1 MVAAIKGTE
10 NYRIGSCLYK
20 TRAKVVFYFRFFDI
34 ITTKYYKIMNEVK
47 TLGALKKGA
56 VNELNTYFA
65 KPTEVFKALREIAKD
80 KESNLYAILCELG
93 VKPSKVGFSSFGRFC
108 VEFCGNAEIVCESV
122 KVVSGVT
129 YKSYTLCNKTP
140 ANYIAILVQL
150 LKEKRQSES
159 NATRWQKHFEA
170 RAAKEYK
177 ATEKREKALAK
188 MVAEL
193 VKCGLPAEI
202 ARANAENLLKIA

>member
-1 MVAAIKGTE
+1 ME
-10 NYRIGSCLYK
+10 N
-20 TRAKVVFYFRFFDI
+20 
-34 ITTKYYKIMNEVK
+34 VK
-47 TLGALKKGA
+47 TLGTLKRGA

-80 KESNLYAILCELG
+80 KNSNLYAILCELG
-93 VKPSKVGFSSFGRFC
+93 VKPSKIGFSSFGRFC
-108 VEFCGNAEIVCESV
+108 VEFGGNAEIVSEVVKSV
-122 KVVSGVT
+122 GGVT

-140 ANYIAILVQL
+140 QNYIAILVQL
-150 LKEKRQSES
+150 LKEKRQQES
-159 NATRWQKHFEA
+159 NTAKWLKHFSA
-170 RAAKEYK
+170 RAAKEDK
-177 ATEKREKALAK
+177 ATEKREKALTK

>member
-1 MVAAIKGTE
+1 MDK
-10 NYRIGSCLYK
+10 
-20 TRAKVVFYFRFFDI
+20 
-34 ITTKYYKIMNEVK
+34 VK
-47 TLGALKKGA
+47 TLGTLKRGA
-56 VNELNTYFA
+56 VNELNSYFA

-93 VKPSKVGFSSFGRFC
+93 VKPSKIGFNTFGRFC
-108 VEFCGNAEIVCESV
+108 VDFCGNAEIVSEVVKSV
-122 KVVSGVT
+122 GGVT

-140 ANYIAILVQL
+140 QSYITILVQL
-150 LKEKRQSES
+150 LREKRQQES

-170 RAAKEYK
+170 LEKKEDK
-177 ATEKREKALAK
+177 ASEKREKALAK

-202 ARANAENLLKIA
+202 ARANAENILKIA

>member
-1 MVAAIKGTE
+1 MDK
-10 NYRIGSCLYK
+10 L
-20 TRAKVVFYFRFFDI
+20 
-34 ITTKYYKIMNEVK
+34 K
-47 TLGALKKGA
+47 TLGTLKRGA
-56 VNELNTYFA
+56 VNELNSYFA

-80 KESNLYAILCELG
+80 KESNLYEILCELG

-108 VEFCGNAEIVCESV
+108 VTFSGNAEIVCEVV
-122 KVVSGVT
+122 KSVSGVT

-140 ANYIAILVQL
+140 QSYINILVQL
-150 LKEKRQSES
+150 LREKRQQEA

-170 RAAKEYK
+170 RTAKEIK

-193 VKCGLPAEI
+193 VKCGLPSEI

>member
-1 MVAAIKGTE
+1 MAATIKGTE
-10 NYRIGSCLYK
+10 NYQTAAYLH
-20 TRAKVVFYFRFFDI
+20 TRAKVVFYFHSLNFFQ
-34 ITTKYYKIMNEVK
+34 TKYYKIMNEVK
-47 TLGALKKGA
+47 TLSTLKKGA
-56 VNELNTYFA
+56 VNELNAYYA

-80 KESNLYAILCELG
+80 KSSALYAILCELG

-108 VEFCGNAEIVCESV
+108 VTFSGNAEIVCESV

-129 YKSYTLCNKTP
+129 YKSYTLCDKQP
-140 ANYIAILVQL
+140 QKYIALLVQL

-159 NATRWQKHFEA
+159 NTSKWLKHFEA
-170 RAAKEYK
+170 REKTETRAN
-177 ATEKREKALAK
+177 EKREKALAK

-193 VKCGLPAEI
+193 VKCGLPSEI

>member
-1 MVAAIKGTE
+1 
-10 NYRIGSCLYK
+10 
-20 TRAKVVFYFRFFDI
+20 
-34 ITTKYYKIMNEVK
+34 MNEVK

-56 VNELNTYFA
+56 VNELNSYFA

-80 KESNLYAILCELG
+80 KESNLYSILHELDI
-93 VKPSKVGFSSFGRFC
+93 KPSKIGFNTFGRFC
-108 VEFCGNAEIVCESV
+108 VTFGGNAEIVCESV

-129 YKSYTLCNKTP
+129 YKSYTLCDKQP
-140 ANYIAILVQL
+140 QKYIALLVQL
-150 LKEKRQSES
+150 LREKRQRES
-159 NATRWQKHFEA
+159 NTAKWLKHFEA
-170 RAAKEYK
+170 RETRETK

>member
-1 MVAAIKGTE
+1 MD
-10 NYRIGSCLYK
+10 N
-20 TRAKVVFYFRFFDI
+20 
-34 ITTKYYKIMNEVK
+34 VK
-47 TLGALKKGA
+47 TLSALKKGA
-56 VNELNTYFA
+56 VNELNSYFA

-80 KESNLYAILCELG
+80 KSSDLYAILCELEI
-93 VKPSKVGFSSFGRFC
+93 KPSKIGFNSFGRFC
-108 VEFCGNAEIVCESV
+108 VFLGDTAEIISERI
-122 KVVSGVT
+122 KVDNGVT
-129 YKSYTLCNKTP
+129 YKSYTICDKQP
-140 ANYIAILVQL
+140 SKYIDLLVQL
-150 LKEKRQSES
+150 LKEKRQRDA

>member
-1 MVAAIKGTE
+1 MDK
-10 NYRIGSCLYK
+10 
-20 TRAKVVFYFRFFDI
+20 
-34 ITTKYYKIMNEVK
+34 VK
-47 TLGALKKGA
+47 TLGTLKKGA
-56 VNELNTYFA
+56 VNELNAFFA

-93 VKPSKVGFSSFGRFC
+93 VKPSKIGFASFGRFC
-108 VEFCGNAEIVCESV
+108 VNFCGNAEIVSEVVKSV
-122 KVVSGVT
+122 GGVT

-140 ANYIAILVQL
+140 QSYITILVQL
-150 LKEKRQSES
+150 LREKRQSES
-159 NATRWQKHFEA
+159 NTAKWLKHFEV
-170 RAAKEYK
+170 REKKEIK

-202 ARANAENLLKIA
+202 ARANAENILKIA

>member
-1 MVAAIKGTE
+1 MD
-10 NYRIGSCLYK
+10 N
-20 TRAKVVFYFRFFDI
+20 
-34 ITTKYYKIMNEVK
+34 VK
-47 TLGALKKGA
+47 TLGSLKKGA
-56 VNELNTYFA
+56 VNELNSYFA

-80 KESNLYAILCELG
+80 KDSSLYAILCELG
-93 VKPSKVGFSSFGRFC
+93 VKPSKIGFASFGRFC
-108 VEFCGNAEIVCESV
+108 VDFCGNAEIVSESV

-140 ANYIAILVQL
+140 QSYITILVQL
-150 LKEKRQSES
+150 LREKRQRES

-170 RAAKEYK
+170 RKTRETK

-202 ARANAENLLKIA
+202 AMANAEALLKIA

>member
-1 MVAAIKGTE
+1 
-10 NYRIGSCLYK
+10 
-20 TRAKVVFYFRFFDI
+20 
-34 ITTKYYKIMNEVK
+34 MNEVK
-47 TLGALKKGA
+47 TLSTLKKGA
-56 VNELNTYFA
+56 VNELNAYYA

-80 KESNLYAILCELG
+80 KNSALYALLNELG
-93 VKPSKVGFSSFGRFC
+93 VKPSKIGFSSFGRFC
-108 VEFCGNAEIVCESV
+108 VEFSENAEIVYEVV
-122 KVVSGVT
+122 KSVSGVT

-140 ANYIAILVQL
+140 QSYITILVQL
-150 LKEKRQSES
+150 LREKRQSES
-159 NATRWQKHFEA
+159 NTSKWLKHFEA
-170 RAAKEYK
+170 RKAKETR